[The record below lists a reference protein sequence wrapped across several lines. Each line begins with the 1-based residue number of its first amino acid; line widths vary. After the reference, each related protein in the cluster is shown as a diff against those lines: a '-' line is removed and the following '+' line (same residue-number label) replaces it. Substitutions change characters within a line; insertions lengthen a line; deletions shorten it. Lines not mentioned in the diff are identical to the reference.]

1 MNNQDLTS
9 KMIKCGQIL
18 MHKTGKKRGQEN
30 ILEILSQY
38 NELSQTELR
47 KKLNI
52 EAGSLSEILAKLEKR
67 KMIER
72 YTDAHDKRKLVVSIT
87 EQGKNKIENRK
98 TNDEDIFD
106 MLSQEEKDN
115 LNRTLDF
122 ILEEWQKR
130 HCRYHQN
137 DEK

>member
-1 MNNQDLTS
+1 MNDQDLTS

-18 MHKTGKKRGQEN
+18 THKTGKKRGQEN
-30 ILEILSQY
+30 ILEILSIH

-47 KKLNI
+47 KMLNI

-67 KMIER
+67 HMIKR
-72 YTDAHDKRKLVVSIT
+72 YHDIHDKRRLVVSIT
-87 EQGKNKIENRK
+87 EQGMDKIKNRK

-106 MLSQEEKDN
+106 MLTLEQKEY
-115 LNRTLDF
+115 LNQTLDY

-130 HCRYHQN
+130 HFRYHQN

>member
-1 MNNQDLTS
+1 MNDQDLTS
-9 KMIKCGQIL
+9 KMIKFGQIL

-38 NELSQTELR
+38 KELSQTELR

-67 KMIER
+67 NMIQR
-72 YTDAHDKRKLVVSIT
+72 YPDTHDKRKLVVSIT
-87 EQGKNKIENRK
+87 KQGIDKIKNRK

-106 MLSQEEKDN
+106 MLTLEQKEY
-115 LNRTLDF
+115 LNHTLDY

-130 HCRYHQN
+130 HFRYHQN